1 MRFRLVLIIALIPL
15 FGISQNFTMESKDLL
30 NGKAKN
36 KIAFSGYIN
45 SIYNYD
51 FVGTPSQYPALNI
64 VSIPVG
70 NVLREPSVSF
80 VVFQTR
86 LRFKSEH
93 QTKLGAVK
101 VYFEAD
107 FINSA
112 NAFRIRHALISF
124 KKWDFGQ
131 TWSNFSDEDAW
142 PNVTDYDGPPT
153 GVWARPTM
161 IRYNAIQ
168 GDKHSLSFSIEGP
181 SLEYQTNHYIDSN
194 VATAHQDIP
203 DLTGRY
209 RFETEKMHFQFG
221 GVFRNIKYKSTKDS
235 TYNYEQGFGVST
247 SVGITTFGKD
257 LLHIQA
263 TAGKGI
269 SRYLVGLEGYNWDA
283 VPTGNGDIE
292 LLPAIGGFI
301 GYDHF
306 WGKNKK
312 FSSTAVLGYINIQN
326 KVLPTPADFMTGY
339 WGALNVYYYPVE
351 NLKFALEYVT
361 AYRED
366 TFGETG
372 RGERI
377 QFLVQYD
384 F

>member
-1 MRFRLVLIIALIPL
+1 MKLFLIIFAFIPL
-15 FGISQNFTMESKDLL
+15 FGFSQNFTMESKDTL

-51 FVGTPSQYPALNI
+51 FIGTPSQYPAMNI
-64 VSIPVG
+64 VSVPVG
-70 NVLREPSVSF
+70 TVLREPSVSF
-80 VVFQTR
+80 VIFQTR

-93 QTKLGAVK
+93 QTKLGAIK
-101 VYFEAD
+101 VYFEGD

-124 KKWDFGQ
+124 RKWDFGQ
-131 TWSNFSDEDAW
+131 TWSNFADEDAW

-153 GVWARPTM
+153 AIWARPTM

-168 GDKHSLSFSIEGP
+168 GKKHSLSFSLEGP
-181 SLEYQTNHYIDSN
+181 SLEYQTDHRLDSI
-194 VATAHQDIP
+194 VSTAHQDIP
-203 DLTGRY
+203 DFTARY
-209 RFETEKMHFQFG
+209 RYVSERVRFQLA
-221 GVFRNIKYKSTKDS
+221 GVFRNIKYKNTLDSSFSYKQGYGISAST
-235 TYNYEQGFGVST
+235 
-247 SVGITTFGKD
+247 GINTFSND
-257 LLHIQA
+257 LLHAQA
-263 TAGKGI
+263 TAGVGI
-269 SRYLVGLEGYNWDA
+269 SRYLVGLEGYSWDA
-283 VPTGNGDIE
+283 VPTGKGEIE
-292 LLPAIGGFI
+292 LLPAVGCFI

-306 WGKNKK
+306 WDKKQK

-326 KVLPTPADFMTGY
+326 HVLSTPADFMTGY
-339 WGALNVYYYPVE
+339 WGAINLYYYPVQ

-366 TFGETG
+366 TFEQSG

>member
-1 MRFRLVLIIALIPL
+1 MKLFLIILAFIPL
-15 FGISQNFTMESKDLL
+15 FSFSRSFTMESKDTL

-36 KIAFSGYIN
+36 EIAFSGYIN

-51 FVGTPSQYPALNI
+51 FIGTPSQYPAMNI
-64 VSIPVG
+64 VSVPVG
-70 NVLREPSVSF
+70 NVLKEPSVSF
-80 VVFQTR
+80 VIFQTR

-124 KKWDFGQ
+124 RKWDFGQ
-131 TWSNFSDEDAW
+131 TWSNFADEDAW

-153 GVWARPTM
+153 GIWARPTM
-161 IRYNAIQ
+161 IRYNAFQ
-168 GDKHSLSFSIEGP
+168 GEKHSLSFSIEGP
-181 SLEYQTNHYIDSN
+181 SLEYQTNHYIDST

-203 DLTGRY
+203 DITARY
-209 RFETEKMHFQFG
+209 RFVNDKLHFQFG
-221 GVFRNIKYKSTKDS
+221 GVFRNIKYKDSKDS
-235 TYNYEQGFGVST
+235 SFSYKQGYGVSAST
-247 SVGITTFGKD
+247 GITTFGKD
-257 LLHIQA
+257 LLHLQT
-263 TAGKGI
+263 TAGIGI
-269 SRYLVGLEGYNWDA
+269 SRYLVGLEGYSWDA
-283 VPTGNGDIE
+283 VPSGNGDIE
-292 LLPAIGGFI
+292 LLPAVGGFL
-301 GYDHF
+301 GYDHY
-306 WGKNKK
+306 WDKKKK
-312 FSSTAVLGYINIQN
+312 FSSTGVIGFINIQN
-326 KVLPTPADFMTGY
+326 HVLNTPSDFMTGY

-366 TFGETG
+366 TFGNTG

-377 QFLVQYD
+377 QFLLQYD